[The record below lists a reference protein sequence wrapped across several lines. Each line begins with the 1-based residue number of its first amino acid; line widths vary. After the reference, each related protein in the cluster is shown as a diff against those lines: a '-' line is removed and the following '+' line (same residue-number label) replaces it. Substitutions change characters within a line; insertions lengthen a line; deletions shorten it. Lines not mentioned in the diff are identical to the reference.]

1 MGSLCT
7 MHNLIQ
13 PIQLTG
19 SHEPPD
25 TVQFDVKKKHVRFSL
40 RQDYYCSNQKENGK
54 NDLFLARFFF

>member
-25 TVQFDVKKKHVRFSL
+25 TVQFDVKKNTYRSV
-40 RQDYYCSNQKENGK
+40 EGK
-54 NDLFLARFFF
+54 IITVLIKKKMEKMISS